1 MVNNFKLP
9 RSRTMLNAIKAFVEK
24 QILLPS
30 GEGEQSQEHALHL
43 ATAALLIEVMRLDDE
58 EHKQE
63 QQAVMRALQ
72 QKFGLEEQELDALMV
87 LAREELDG
95 ATDYYQFTSLIKQH
109 FDQPRRL
116 ALVEQLWRVAAA
128 DGHIDKYE
136 EHLVRRI
143 AELLYVP
150 HSDFI
155 RARHR
160 VLDETRPA
168 G

>member
-1 MVNNFKLP
+1 
-9 RSRTMLNAIKAFVEK
+9 MLNAIKAFVEK
-24 QILLPS
+24 QILQPADA
-30 GEGEQSQEHALHL
+30 GKPAQEHALRL
-43 ATAALLIEVMRLDDE
+43 ATAALLIEVMRLDE
-58 EHKQE
+58 TEHEQE
-63 QQAVMRALQ
+63 QQAVLRALE
-72 QKFGLEEQELDALMV
+72 QKFGLDGEELSALLG
-87 LAREELDG
+87 LAREELEE

-109 FDQPRRL
+109 FNAARRL

-150 HSDFI
+150 HSEFI

-160 VLDETRPA
+160 ALDQS
-168 G
+168 